1 MPTVLREGG
10 FEIKINTDDHR
21 PAHVHVWY
29 QGALSIIT
37 LEPAVTERE
46 VYGNLSRAQRRRA
59 VRIVSENRDYLLK
72 KWNEV
77 HG

>member
-29 QGALSIIT
+29 QGALIIIT
-37 LEPAVTERE
+37 LEPTVEERE
-46 VYGNLSRAQRRRA
+46 IYGNVSRAQRRSA
-59 VRIVSENRDYLLK
+59 LRIVGENVNALLAR
-72 KWNEV
+72 WSNI